1 MRRIMIA
8 GTNSGC
14 GKTTVTCAVL
24 QALVN
29 RKINVSSFKCG
40 PDYIDPMF
48 HKTVIGT
55 AAYNLD
61 TYLMSNDTVNYLLNK
76 NSGDI
81 AVIEGVMGFYDGF
94 SFTEKGS
101 THELSEI
108 TDTDVILVVNCRGMS
123 LSAMALVKGFKEFR
137 KNNIKGFIFNNL
149 SEKLYGNLSEECRK
163 IGLIP
168 LGFLPNIKDVQ
179 ISSRHLGLVTAGE
192 IDGIK
197 DKMNLLADYAE
208 KYIDIDKILEISE
221 NDRDTKFTSLEI
233 TKKHNVKIAVAYDR
247 AFCFYYED
255 NLNLLSEMGA
265 EIVKFSPLE
274 NESVPQCDGLILGGG
289 YPELYADILEKNTG
303 TLNSVKECV
312 ESGVPCIAE
321 CGGFMYLHEIM
332 EDSDKNE
339 HGMVG
344 IIKGTC
350 RKTDRSQRFGYM
362 EMTANR
368 DNILCKKGDK
378 IRAREFHYFDSD
390 CNGNGFTAVKNDRQW
405 ECVNVDKNL
414 FAGFPHLHFFANI
427 NFAENFMK
435 SCEEYKCTKSEN

>member
-1 MRRIMIA
+1 MI
-8 GTNSGC
+8 
-14 GKTTVTCAVL
+14 
-24 QALVN
+24 
-29 RKINVSSFKCG
+29 I
-40 PDYIDPMF
+40 I
-48 HKTVIGT
+48 
-55 AAYNLD
+55 
-61 TYLMSNDTVNYLLNK
+61 
-76 NSGDI
+76 
-81 AVIEGVMGFYDGF
+81 
-94 SFTEKGS
+94 
-101 THELSEI
+101 
-108 TDTDVILVVNCRGMS
+108 VVNCRGMS

-137 KNNIKGFIFNNL
+137 KNNIKGVIFNNL
-149 SEKLYGNLSEECRK
+149 SEKLYGDLSEECRK
-163 IGLIP
+163 IGLVP

-233 TKKHNVKIAVAYDR
+233 TKKYNVKIAVAYDR

-255 NLNLLSEMGA
+255 NLNLLSERGA

-350 RKTDRSQRFGYM
+350 RKTDRLQRFGYM

>member
-1 MRRIMIA
+1 
-8 GTNSGC
+8 
-14 GKTTVTCAVL
+14 
-24 QALVN
+24 
-29 RKINVSSFKCG
+29 
-40 PDYIDPMF
+40 
-48 HKTVIGT
+48 
-55 AAYNLD
+55 
-61 TYLMSNDTVNYLLNK
+61 
-76 NSGDI
+76 
-81 AVIEGVMGFYDGF
+81 
-94 SFTEKGS
+94 
-101 THELSEI
+101 
-108 TDTDVILVVNCRGMS
+108 
-123 LSAMALVKGFKEFR
+123 
-137 KNNIKGFIFNNL
+137 
-149 SEKLYGNLSEECRK
+149 
-163 IGLIP
+163 
-168 LGFLPNIKDVQ
+168 
-179 ISSRHLGLVTAGE
+179 
-192 IDGIK
+192 
-197 DKMNLLADYAE
+197 
-208 KYIDIDKILEISE
+208 
-221 NDRDTKFTSLEI
+221 
-233 TKKHNVKIAVAYDR
+233 
-247 AFCFYYED
+247 
-255 NLNLLSEMGA
+255 MGA

-274 NESVPQCDGLILGGG
+274 NENVPQCDGLILGGG

-350 RKTDRSQRFGYM
+350 RKTDRLQRFGYM

>member
-1 MRRIMIA
+1 MIA

-61 TYLMSNDTVNYLLNK
+61 TYLMSNDAVNYLLNK

-137 KNNIKGFIFNNL
+137 KN
-149 SEKLYGNLSEECRK
+149 
-163 IGLIP
+163 
-168 LGFLPNIKDVQ
+168 VQ

-233 TKKHNVKIAVAYDR
+233 TKKYNVKIAVAYDR

-255 NLNLLSEMGA
+255 NLNLLSERGA

-350 RKTDRSQRFGYM
+350 RKTDRLQRFGYM

>member
-1 MRRIMIA
+1 MIA

-76 NSGDI
+76 NSGDN

-233 TKKHNVKIAVAYDR
+233 TKKYNVKIAVAYDR

-255 NLNLLSEMGA
+255 NLRLLEAYGGKL
-265 EIVKFSPLE
+265 VWFSPLGQE
-274 NESVPQCDGLILGGG
+274 KIPEEADALLLGGG
-289 YPELYADILEKNTG
+289 YPELCARQLSENVSMR
-303 TLNSVKECV
+303 NSIREAIENGMPSV
-312 ESGVPCIAE
+312 AE
-321 CGGFMYLHEIM
+321 CGGFMYLHESM
-332 EDSDKNE
+332 
-339 HGMVG
+339 
-344 IIKGTC
+344 
-350 RKTDRSQRFGYM
+350 TDEEGENWPMAGVITGSCHNRGKLVRFGYVNVM
-362 EMTANR
+362 EQTSHFLAG
-368 DNILCKKGDK
+368 KPV
-378 IRAREFHYFDSD
+378 RAHEFHYYDSD
-390 CNGNGFTAVKNDRQW
+390 NNGESCVAVKPVSGTSWTCIHEDDRNW
-405 ECVNVDKNL
+405 W
-414 FAGFPHLHFFANI
+414 GYPHLYYPSNPAFVEHFVQAARLYHRERN
-427 NFAENFMK
+427 AK
-435 SCEEYKCTKSEN
+435 